1 MAVAAGATQEM
12 AVGAKKA
19 SQRPRSYPAQHL
31 VNMSV
36 IDHIAHEL
44 LIHPRMSGAVSTK
57 QLRTMLRYKAG
68 IKELPDLSNHIHS
81 AVDMLVRERIL
92 EHVEDIDDSDA
103 EGASPSTLA
112 MRPQQLTTN
121 TSPTLYSNAVAKSK
135 VKRRRKGRRC
145 FVVQKR
151 SWAAIEADGFN
162 TAAAVRRLL
171 LLPTY
176 FV

>member
-1 MAVAAGATQEM
+1 M

-19 SQRPRSYPAQHL
+19 SRRPRSYPAQHL
-31 VNMSV
+31 VDMNV
-36 IDHIAHEL
+36 LDHIAHEL

-57 QLRTMLRYKAG
+57 QLRLMLRYKAG
-68 IKELPDLSNHIHS
+68 IKGLPDMSNHIHS
-81 AVDMLVRERIL
+81 AVDMLIRERIL
-92 EHVEDIDDSDA
+92 EHVQDIDDSDA

-135 VKRRRKGRRC
+135 VKRRKGRRC
-145 FVVQKR
+145 FFVQKR

>member
-1 MAVAAGATQEM
+1 MAVTAG
-12 AVGAKKA
+12 
-19 SQRPRSYPAQHL
+19 PAQHL

-36 IDHIAHEL
+36 IDLIAHEL

-81 AVDMLVRERIL
+81 AVYMLIRERIL
-92 EHVEDIDDSDA
+92 EHVQDIGGSDA

-112 MRPQQLTTN
+112 MRQQQLTTN
-121 TSPTLYSNAVAKSK
+121 TSPTLYSKAVAKSK
-135 VKRRRKGRRC
+135 VKRRKGRRC
-145 FVVQKR
+145 FFVQKR

-162 TAAAVRRLL
+162 TAAVVRRL
-171 LLPTY
+171 Y
-176 FV
+176 QRHSQ

>member
-1 MAVAAGATQEM
+1 M
-12 AVGAKKA
+12 
-19 SQRPRSYPAQHL
+19 
-31 VNMSV
+31 
-36 IDHIAHEL
+36 
-44 LIHPRMSGAVSTK
+44 
-57 QLRTMLRYKAG
+57 
-68 IKELPDLSNHIHS
+68 SNHIHS

-112 MRPQQLTTN
+112 MRQQQLTTN